1 MEGMMAQ
8 IIGIGLAGAG
18 VIGGVIGGLLKWS
31 LERNIKTMDKKL
43 DELADEVAKLRAENS
58 ALREKAVT
66 DDECMSCR
74 KECRE
79 GYTAWMARLE
89 AKMDNLLLIGT
100 NMNNGLGGVR
110 P

>member
-1 MEGMMAQ
+1 MEMTAAELV
-8 IIGIGLAGAG
+8 GISASVGLAGA
-18 VIGGVIGGLLKWS
+18 GVIGGLLKWS
-31 LERNIKTMDKKL
+31 LERNIKGMDKKL

-66 DDECMSCR
+66 DDECASCR

-79 GYTAWMARLE
+79 GFTAWMARLE
-89 AKMDNLLLIGT
+89 AKMDNLLLIGA

>member
-1 MEGMMAQ
+1 MEMTAAELV
-8 IIGIGLAGAG
+8 GISVTVGLAGAG
-18 VIGGVIGGLLKWS
+18 VIGGLLVWS
-31 LERNIKTMDKKL
+31 LKRNIGAMDKKL

-58 ALREKAVT
+58 TLREKAVT
-66 DDECMSCR
+66 DDECASCR

-79 GYTAWMARLE
+79 GFTAWMARLE
-89 AKMDNLLLIGT
+89 AKMDNLLLIGA

>member
-31 LERNIKTMDKKL
+31 LARNIKSMDTKIDNL
-43 DELADEVAKLRAENS
+43 TQEVAILRAENS

-66 DDECMSCR
+66 GEDCASCR
-74 KECRE
+74 RECRD
-79 GYTAWMARLE
+79 GFTAWMARLE
-89 AKMDNLLLIGT
+89 GKMDNLLLLGAS
-100 NMNNGLGGVR
+100 MNTGLGGAK
-110 P
+110 

>member
-31 LERNIKTMDKKL
+31 LTRNIKSMDTKIDNL
-43 DELADEVAKLRAENS
+43 TQEVAILRAENS

-66 DDECMSCR
+66 DDECASRR

-79 GYTAWMARLE
+79 GFTAWMARLE
-89 AKMDNLLLIGT
+89 AKMDNLLLIGA